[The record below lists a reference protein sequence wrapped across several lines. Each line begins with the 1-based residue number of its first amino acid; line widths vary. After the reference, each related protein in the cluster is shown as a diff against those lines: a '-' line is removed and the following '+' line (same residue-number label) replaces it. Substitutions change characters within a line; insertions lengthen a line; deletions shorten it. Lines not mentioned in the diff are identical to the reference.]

1 MLTLSTQAETE
12 EAQNLDCLLQVC
24 RRLAGGNR
32 RDPLCGS
39 LQQRVWGLGPHIV
52 NGDTLPCLS
61 LWALHLGRCGWSGEI
76 ADASMRR
83 SGALNS
89 EK

>member
-32 RDPLCGS
+32 RDPQSGS
-39 LQQRVWGLGPHIV
+39 LQQRVWGLGP
-52 NGDTLPCLS
+52 T
-61 LWALHLGRCGWSGEI
+61 
-76 ADASMRR
+76 
-83 SGALNS
+83 
-89 EK
+89 